1 MLAKRGCQ
9 MTKVM
14 SRHLH
19 GSEGADA
26 LQLTV
31 DAAQQ
36 WRQPKRGL
44 HRTDLRR
51 RGGNDVVA
59 GQCQF
64 EATAKA
70 NAMDT
75 RDQWDRQ
82 QFHIAEE
89 LDAVQAAVF
98 VTGIATAQLN
108 ALVEYVE
115 IGAGREM
122 SKPAAKDDRP
132 ATGFLRFLDLLDDG
146 IDQLRPK
153 QIVGSIDHG
162 QHGNI
167 ATLLAR
173 NQCILGHH
181 APPLFGATTRPAFSF
196 RSDYTV
202 TCILQVM
209 SARRIK
215 LNDSRHSKSARLRFA
230 DSGRFRGSI
239 SENALNASGPI
250 RPLPDLPAAANPA
263 FRRVARSRYRPL
275 QASPCVRFF
284 DLQI

>member
-132 ATGFLRFLDLLDDG
+132 ATGFLRLLDLLDDG
-146 IDQLRPK
+146 IDELRPK
-153 QIVGSIDHG
+153 QIVGPINHG

-167 ATLLAR
+167 AALLAR
-173 NQCILGHH
+173 NQCILGHQ
-181 APPLFGATTRPAFSF
+181 APPCSERRRAPVCLFRPA
-196 RSDYTV
+196 YNM
-202 TCILQVM
+202 TCNLQVM
-209 SARRIK
+209 FAECQQIK
-215 LNDSRHSKSARLRFA
+215 LLSSFHQEKPRLASTASQVPGMLFPEMRQTPVDQFVSSRTCLR
-230 DSGRFRGSI
+230 
-239 SENALNASGPI
+239 
-250 RPLPDLPAAANPA
+250 
-263 FRRVARSRYRPL
+263 
-275 QASPCVRFF
+275 
-284 DLQI
+284 LQILGPDTLPGLVVDHCKLHRVPGFT